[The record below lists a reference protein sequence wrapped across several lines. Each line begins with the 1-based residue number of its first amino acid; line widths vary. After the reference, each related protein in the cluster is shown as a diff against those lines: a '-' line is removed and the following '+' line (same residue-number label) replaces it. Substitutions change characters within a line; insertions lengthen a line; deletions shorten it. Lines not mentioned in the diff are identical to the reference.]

1 MANAVRADALGIDSP
16 APRLLGRAVWR
27 IGWTVLTI
35 LLIQGLVCGAA
46 LFPVAIIWWQILA
59 VTESSSLARALAVS
73 MFAVPSYVLFA
84 LLLMFVSA
92 IAVRAL
98 KWHTPANS
106 QMRIADLE
114 WPLLHW
120 ARSMVATHIVRIFAG
135 LLFRGSP
142 VWTAYLRLAG
152 VRLGRRVY
160 VNSLALTDYN
170 LLEFGDDVVIGDGV
184 HLSGH
189 TVEGG
194 VVTTAPVRVGSNVT
208 IGLGSVIEIGVEV
221 GDDCEIGALSF
232 VPKRRRLERG
242 AIYAGVPA
250 QRIATSTHAQT
261 LRDNLHQLHGEP

>member
-1 MANAVRADALGIDSP
+1 MANAVRADALGIDPP
-16 APRLLGRAVWR
+16 ALRLLGRAVWR

-46 LFPVAIIWWQILA
+46 LFPVAIIWGQILA
-59 VTESSSLARALAVS
+59 VTESSSLVRALAVS

-160 VNSLALTDYN
+160 VNSLGLTDYN